1 MFIDTIDRLPDSSW
15 AALQLELK
23 RGATY
28 VAQRELL
35 PQFPA
40 AIVAI
45 ESRLEEAVER
55 ERKAA
60 DYLAELETRLRE
72 AQDRRVKVLSVPFPV
87 RTEIQHAEFEIES
100 LQGAIVQARDA
111 WAEAARATSLERELL
126 ERLQRIRDEWTTA
139 DPPAMPL
146 LRRVLSYLPTEK

>member
-1 MFIDTIDRLPDSSW
+1 MFIDIIDKLQDSSW
-15 AALQLELK
+15 AELQLELK

-28 VAQRELL
+28 AAQRELL

-40 AIVAI
+40 EIVAI
-45 ESRLEEAVER
+45 EGRLEAAAQRER
-55 ERKAA
+55 EAA
-60 DYLAELETRLRE
+60 DFLAELENRLRE

-87 RTEIQHAEFEIES
+87 RTEIQRAEADIES
-100 LQGAIVQARDA
+100 LEGAIVQAREA

-126 ERLQRIRDEWTTA
+126 ERLQRTRDEWTTA

-146 LRRVLSYLPTEK
+146 LRCILSYLPTEK